1 MARVGVRIAGRAIRA
16 LRTTV
21 NCIRKLFELGGGGEY
36 VLVMMAIRFCRGRLR
51 KRIGYAGSVRRV

>member
-21 NCIRKLFELGGGGEY
+21 DCIRKLFELGGRGEY
-36 VLVMMAIRFCRGRLR
+36 VLVMAIRFCRGRLR
-51 KRIGYAGSVRRV
+51 KRIGYAGSVRQV